1 MGVKWTTDQQHAIEC
16 CKGSVLVS
24 AAAGSGKTTV
34 LVERVIRRL
43 TDEDNPC
50 SAEDLLI
57 VTFTRAAT
65 AQMREKI
72 GAAIL
77 KRLSEDPTDRH
88 LRRQYMLLPFAKI
101 CTIDSFCN
109 DLVRENFHA
118 LGISPDYS
126 LLDNETA
133 VIMKND
139 VCEAM
144 LERAYEEDSD
154 GSFSELSDMMSSGSS
169 DEDFA
174 KLIIKMYDISTAYPF
189 PDLWLDSLIEEY
201 SQPDINKSCWGGIIK
216 KYVCDMLDY
225 CVSSSNDMMTAME
238 SDPIVADAYGA
249 AVQSDINMYAELR
262 EKVNRDW
269 DEALEAFN
277 TVKYMGLGRVPK
289 GYESETK
296 NAVMTAR
303 KKLKDLLKKVPNI
316 MCVSSGEHSEDVRL
330 MRGPVTKLIELVKQF
345 GREYSAEKDKMNSA
359 DFSDILHRA
368 LNLLAV
374 SDGSGGYIK
383 TDLARE
389 LSSHYVEILV
399 DEYQDINE
407 AQDMIFRAIS
417 ADENNLFTVGDVK
430 QSIYRFRQAM
440 PEIFLRRRSTTHS
453 FESGKYPL
461 GITLGSN
468 FRSRVGVTS
477 CVNYIFR
484 QLMST
489 EAGELEY
496 DDSEALNAAAKYPE
510 RDTPDCELHVVTD
523 KGNRADTL
531 EAQAR
536 YVARYIDRTV
546 REGKTLVTKGG
557 ALRPAS
563 YGDFCILL
571 RTAKNVSSVYANALS
586 ERGIPVF
593 SPETGGFFEAAEIS
607 FILSLLRVLDNPV
620 QDIPLAAVMLSPLFG
635 FSAGELADIR
645 ASAKERL
652 EAGETEPLYRSVAAS
667 ADEGDEKAAAFLKKI
682 ESLRRLSLTLS
693 AGELVR
699 RVCEE
704 TGFDAI
710 AGAMPDGERRRL
722 NIGLLCDYAE
732 KYEAAGN
739 LGLSGFIR
747 FIDKVAR
754 TSGDLATAARPS
766 ENADIVR
773 IMTVHQSKGLE
784 FPICIFADMQ
794 HAFNERDNTESVL
807 ISSSAGLGMK
817 RRTEDGISVYDTAS
831 RRAAVITS
839 ERMGR
844 SEEMRVL
851 YVALTRAKENLIMV
865 TSVPNPEKGLA
876 KVAVECGIGE
886 RANPFAV
893 LRMNNFSDL
902 VLMALMRH
910 PAADELRKLSGID
923 VPIFLPEKDRFK
935 LKVVV
940 SDSESFMTES
950 ANEQKIAAKPVFFD
964 EVQARLDYSDP
975 RSVLSSV
982 PAKRAAS
989 DGSERGINREYF
1001 ASSRPAFMSSGGLT
1015 PAQRGTATHKFMQFS
1030 DYASARADIE
1040 SELARLVDGGFLSED
1055 EGKAVNIGAA
1065 KRFFMSPLAER
1076 IFASD
1081 NVMREKK
1088 FAALFPAKFFY
1099 PELTGEA
1106 AEEKIVVQGIAD
1118 CVFVED
1124 GELVIVDY
1132 KTDTGVDAEA
1142 LLDRYSAQLEIY
1154 REALSQ
1160 ALGMPVK
1167 ETLLYSFFMNSTVK
1181 VGTA

>member
-72 GAAIL
+72 GTAIL

-154 GSFSELSDMMSSGSS
+154 GSFSGLSDMMSSGSS

-225 CVSSSNDMMTAME
+225 CVSSSNDMMAAME

-269 DEALEAFN
+269 DEALEAFK
-277 TVKYMGLGRVPK
+277 TVKYMSLGRVPK

-296 NAVMTAR
+296 NVVTTAR
-303 KKLKDLLKKVPNI
+303 KKLKDLLKKVPGI
-316 MCVSSGEHSEDVRL
+316 MCVSSEEHADDMRL
-330 MRGPVTKLIELVKQF
+330 LRDPVTKLIELVKQF

-407 AQDMIFRAIS
+407 AQDMIFKAIS

-557 ALRPAS
+557 ALHPAS

-766 ENADIVR
+766 GNADIVR

-784 FPICIFADMQ
+784 FPICILADMQ

-851 YVALTRAKENLIMV
+851 YVALTRAKENLVMV

-902 VLMALMRH
+902 VLTALMRH
-910 PAADELRKLSGID
+910 PAADELRKLSGVD

-964 EVQARLDYSDP
+964 EVCERLDYSDP

-1030 DYASARADIE
+1030 NYAAARADIE

-1055 EGKAVNIGAA
+1055 EGKAVNVSAA
-1065 KRFFMSPLAER
+1065 KRFFMSSLAER

-1124 GELVIVDY
+1124 GKLVIVDY

-1142 LLDRYSAQLEIY
+1142 LLDRYSAQLGIY

-1181 VGTA
+1181 VGTV

>member
-1 MGVKWTTDQQHAIEC
+1 MGVNWTTDQRHAIEC
-16 CKGSVLVS
+16 RKGSVLVS
-24 AAAGSGKTTV
+24 AAAGSGKTAV

-43 TDEDNPC
+43 TDKDNPC

-154 GSFSELSDMMSSGSS
+154 GRFSELSDMISSGSS

-189 PDLWLDSLIEEY
+189 PDLWLDSLIGEY
-201 SQPDINKSCWGGIIK
+201 SQPDINKSRWGGIIK

-225 CVSSSNDMMTAME
+225 CVSSSRDMMTAME

-249 AVQSDINMYAELR
+249 AVQNDINMYAELR
-262 EKVNRDW
+262 EKINSDW
-269 DEALEAFN
+269 DEALEAFK
-277 TVKYMGLGRVPK
+277 TVKYMSLGRVPK

-296 NAVMTAR
+296 NVVTTAR
-303 KKLKDLLKKVPNI
+303 KKLKDLLKKVPGI
-316 MCVSSGEHSEDVRL
+316 MCVSSEEHADDMRL
-330 MRGPVTKLIELVKQF
+330 LRDPVTKLIELVKQF

-484 QLMST
+484 QMMST

-536 YVARYIDRTV
+536 YVAKYIERTV
-546 REGKTLVTKGG
+546 REGKMLVTKGG
-557 ALRPAS
+557 ALHPAS

-652 EAGETEPLYRSVAAS
+652 EAGETEPLYRSVAVS
-667 ADEGDEKAAAFLKKI
+667 ADGGSKKAAAFLKKI

-710 AGAMPDGERRRL
+710 VGAMPDGGRRRL
-722 NIGLLCDYAE
+722 NVGLLCDYAE

-784 FPICIFADMQ
+784 FPICILADMQ

-851 YVALTRAKENLIMV
+851 YVALTRAKENLVMV

-902 VLMALMRH
+902 VLTALMRH
-910 PAADELRKLSGID
+910 PAADELRKLSGVD
-923 VPIFLPEKDRFK
+923 VPIFLFEKDRFK

-950 ANEQKIAAKPVFFD
+950 ANEQKITAKPVFFN

-1001 ASSRPAFMSSGGLT
+1001 ASSRPAFVSSGGLT

-1030 DYASARADIE
+1030 DYSAARAGIE

-1055 EGKAVNIGAA
+1055 EGKAFNIGAA

>member
-1 MGVKWTTDQQHAIEC
+1 MGVDWTTDQRHAIEC
-16 CKGSVLVS
+16 RKGSVLVS

-269 DEALEAFN
+269 DEALEAFK
-277 TVKYMGLGRVPK
+277 TVKYMSLGRVPK

-296 NAVMTAR
+296 NVVTTAR

-330 MRGPVTKLIELVKQF
+330 MRGPVAKLIELVKQF
-345 GREYSAEKDKMNSA
+345 AREYSAEKDKMNSA

-496 DDSEALNAAAKYPE
+496 DDSEALNAAAEYPE

-722 NIGLLCDYAE
+722 NVGLLCDYAE

-923 VPIFLPEKDRFK
+923 VPIFLPEKDRFR

-950 ANEQKIAAKPVFFD
+950 ANEQKTAAKPVFFD

-1030 DYASARADIE
+1030 DYAAARADIE

>member
-154 GSFSELSDMMSSGSS
+154 GSFSGLSDMMSSGSS

-238 SDPIVADAYGA
+238 SDSIVADAYGA

-269 DEALEAFN
+269 DEAFEAFN

-330 MRGPVTKLIELVKQF
+330 TRGPVTKLIELVKQF

-374 SDGSGGYIK
+374 SDGRGGYIK

-440 PEIFLRRRSTTHS
+440 PEIFLRRRGTTHS

-557 ALRPAS
+557 ALHPAS

-652 EAGETEPLYRSVAAS
+652 EAGETEPLYRSVTAS

-710 AGAMPDGERRRL
+710 VGAMPDGERRRL
-722 NIGLLCDYAE
+722 NVGLLCDYAE

-784 FPICIFADMQ
+784 FPICILADMQ

-851 YVALTRAKENLIMV
+851 YVALTRAKENLVMV

-902 VLMALMRH
+902 VLTALMRH
-910 PAADELRKLSGID
+910 PAADELRKLSGVD

-964 EVQARLDYSDP
+964 EVCERLDYSDP

-1030 DYASARADIE
+1030 NYAAARADIE

-1055 EGKAVNIGAA
+1055 EGKAVNVSAA
-1065 KRFFMSPLAER
+1065 KRFFMSSLAER

-1124 GELVIVDY
+1124 GKLVIVDY

-1142 LLDRYSAQLEIY
+1142 LLDRYSVQLGIY

-1181 VGTA
+1181 VGTV

>member
-118 LGISPDYS
+118 LGISLDYS

-154 GSFSELSDMMSSGSS
+154 GSFSGLSDMMSSGSS

-201 SQPDINKSCWGGIIK
+201 SQPDINKSCWGVIIK

-225 CVSSSNDMMTAME
+225 CVSSSNDMMAAME
-238 SDPIVADAYGA
+238 SDSIVADAYGA

-296 NAVMTAR
+296 NTVMTAR

-374 SDGSGGYIK
+374 SDGRGGYIK

-407 AQDMIFRAIS
+407 AQDMIFKAIS

-557 ALRPAS
+557 ALHPAS

-652 EAGETEPLYRSVAAS
+652 EAGETEPLYRSVTAS

-784 FPICIFADMQ
+784 FPICILADMQ

-851 YVALTRAKENLIMV
+851 YVALTRAKENLVMV

-902 VLMALMRH
+902 VLTALMRH
-910 PAADELRKLSGID
+910 PAADELRKLSGVD

-940 SDSESFMTES
+940 SDSESFMAES

-964 EVQARLDYSDP
+964 EVCERLDYSDP

-1030 DYASARADIE
+1030 NYAAARADIE
-1040 SELARLVDGGFLSED
+1040 SELARLVDGGFLSEE
-1055 EGKAVNIGAA
+1055 EGKAVNVSAA
-1065 KRFFMSPLAER
+1065 KRFFMSSLAER

-1124 GELVIVDY
+1124 GKLVIVDY

-1142 LLDRYSAQLEIY
+1142 LLDRYSAQLGIY

-1160 ALGMPVK
+1160 ALGTPVK

-1181 VGTA
+1181 VGTV

>member
-16 CKGSVLVS
+16 RKGSVLVS

-154 GSFSELSDMMSSGSS
+154 GSFSGLSDMMSSGSS

-238 SDPIVADAYGA
+238 SDSIVADAYGA

-374 SDGSGGYIK
+374 SDGRGGYIK

-496 DDSEALNAAAKYPE
+496 DDSEALNAAAEYPE

-667 ADEGDEKAAAFLKKI
+667 ADEGDEKAAAFLKKV

-710 AGAMPDGERRRL
+710 VGAMPDGERRRL
-722 NIGLLCDYAE
+722 NVGLLCDYAE

-784 FPICIFADMQ
+784 FPICILADMQ
-794 HAFNERDNTESVL
+794 HTFNERDNTESVL

-910 PAADELRKLSGID
+910 PAADELRKLSGVD
-923 VPIFLPEKDRFK
+923 VPIFLPEKDRFR

-975 RSVLSSV
+975 RSALSSV

-1030 DYASARADIE
+1030 DYAAARADIE

>member
-1 MGVKWTTDQQHAIEC
+1 MGVDWTTDQRHAIEC
-16 CKGSVLVS
+16 RKGSVLVS
-24 AAAGSGKTTV
+24 AAAGSGKTAV

-43 TDEDNPC
+43 TDKDNPC

-139 VCEAM
+139 VCKAM

-154 GSFSELSDMMSSGSS
+154 GRFSELSDMMSSGSS

-189 PDLWLDSLIEEY
+189 PDLWLDSLIGEY
-201 SQPDINKSCWGGIIK
+201 SQPDINKSRWGGIIK

-225 CVSSSNDMMTAME
+225 CVSSSRDMMTAME

-262 EKVNRDW
+262 EKINSDW
-269 DEALEAFN
+269 DEALEAFK
-277 TVKYMGLGRVPK
+277 TVKYMSLGRVPK

-296 NAVMTAR
+296 NVVTTAR
-303 KKLKDLLKKVPNI
+303 KKLKDLLKKVPGI
-316 MCVSSGEHSEDVRL
+316 MCVSSEEHADDMRL
-330 MRGPVTKLIELVKQF
+330 LRDPVTKLIELVKQF

-536 YVARYIDRTV
+536 YVAKYIERTV
-546 REGKTLVTKGG
+546 REGKMLVTKGG
-557 ALRPAS
+557 ALHPAS

-652 EAGETEPLYRSVAAS
+652 EAGETEPLYRSVTAS
-667 ADEGDEKAAAFLKKI
+667 ADEGNKKAAAFLIKI

-693 AGELVR
+693 AGELVH

-710 AGAMPDGERRRL
+710 VGAMPDGERRRL

-784 FPICIFADMQ
+784 FPICILADMQ

-851 YVALTRAKENLIMV
+851 YVALTRAKENLVMV

-902 VLMALMRH
+902 VLAALMRH
-910 PAADELRKLSGID
+910 PAADELRKLSGVD
-923 VPIFLPEKDRFK
+923 VPIFLSEKDRFK

-950 ANEQKIAAKPVFFD
+950 ANEQKIAAKPVFFN
-964 EVQARLDYSDP
+964 EVQARLDYSDL

-1001 ASSRPAFMSSGGLT
+1001 ASSRPALMSSGGLT

-1030 DYASARADIE
+1030 DYSAARANIE

>member
-1 MGVKWTTDQQHAIEC
+1 MGVDWTTDQRHAIEC
-16 CKGSVLVS
+16 RKGSVLVS
-24 AAAGSGKTTV
+24 AAAGSGKTAV

-43 TDEDNPC
+43 TDKDNPC

-154 GSFSELSDMMSSGSS
+154 GRFSELSDMMSSGSS

-189 PDLWLDSLIEEY
+189 PDLWLDSLIGEY
-201 SQPDINKSCWGGIIK
+201 SQPDINKSRWGGIIK
-216 KYVCDMLDY
+216 KYVCDILDY
-225 CVSSSNDMMTAME
+225 CVSSSRDVMTAME

-262 EKVNRDW
+262 EKINSDW
-269 DEALEAFN
+269 DEAFEAFK
-277 TVKYMGLGRVPK
+277 TVKYMSLGRVPK

-296 NAVMTAR
+296 NVVTTAR
-303 KKLKDLLKKVPNI
+303 KKLKDLLKKVPGI
-316 MCVSSGEHSEDVRL
+316 MCVSSEEHADDMRL
-330 MRGPVTKLIELVKQF
+330 LRDPVTKLIELVKQF

-536 YVARYIDRTV
+536 YVAKYIERTV
-546 REGKTLVTKGG
+546 REGKMLVTKGG
-557 ALRPAS
+557 ALHPAS

-652 EAGETEPLYRSVAAS
+652 EAGETEPLYRSVAVS
-667 ADEGDEKAAAFLKKI
+667 ADEGNEKAAAFLKKI

-710 AGAMPDGERRRL
+710 VGAMPDGERRRL
-722 NIGLLCDYAE
+722 NVGLLCDYAE

-747 FIDKVAR
+747 FIDRVAR

-784 FPICIFADMQ
+784 FPICILADMQ

-851 YVALTRAKENLIMV
+851 YVALTRAKENLVMV

-902 VLMALMRH
+902 VLTALMRH
-910 PAADELRKLSGID
+910 PAADELRKLSGVD
-923 VPIFLPEKDRFK
+923 VPIFLSEKDRFK

-950 ANEQKIAAKPVFFD
+950 ANEQKIAAKPVFFN

-1030 DYASARADIE
+1030 DYSAARAGIE

-1088 FAALFPAKFFY
+1088 FASLFPAKFFY

-1124 GELVIVDY
+1124 GKLVIVDY

>member
-24 AAAGSGKTTV
+24 AAAGSGKTAV

-154 GSFSELSDMMSSGSS
+154 GSFSVLSDMMSSGSS

-225 CVSSSNDMMTAME
+225 CVSSSNDMMAAME
-238 SDPIVADAYGA
+238 SDSIVADAYGA

-374 SDGSGGYIK
+374 SDGRGGYIK

-407 AQDMIFRAIS
+407 AQDMIFKAIS

-557 ALRPAS
+557 ALHPAS

-710 AGAMPDGERRRL
+710 VGAMPDGERRRL

-784 FPICIFADMQ
+784 FPICILADMQ

-851 YVALTRAKENLIMV
+851 YVALTRAKENLVMV

-876 KVAVECGIGE
+876 KGAVECGIGE

-902 VLMALMRH
+902 VLTALMRH
-910 PAADELRKLSGID
+910 PAADELRKLSGVD

-964 EVQARLDYSDP
+964 EVCERLDYSDP

-1030 DYASARADIE
+1030 DYAAARADIE

-1055 EGKAVNIGAA
+1055 EGKAVNVSAA
-1065 KRFFMSPLAER
+1065 KRFFMSSLAER

-1124 GELVIVDY
+1124 GKLVIVDY

-1142 LLDRYSAQLEIY
+1142 LLDRYSAQLGIY

-1181 VGTA
+1181 VGTV

>member
-1 MGVKWTTDQQHAIEC
+1 MGVDWTTDQRHAIEC
-16 CKGSVLVS
+16 RKGSVLVS
-24 AAAGSGKTTV
+24 AAAGSGKTAV

-43 TDEDNPC
+43 TDKDNSC

-144 LERAYEEDSD
+144 LERAYEEDLD
-154 GSFSELSDMMSSGSS
+154 GRFSELSDMMSSGSS

-189 PDLWLDSLIEEY
+189 PDLWLDSLIGEY
-201 SQPDINKSCWGGIIK
+201 LQPDINKSRWGGIIK

-225 CVSSSNDMMTAME
+225 CVSSSRDMMTAME

-262 EKVNRDW
+262 EKINSDW
-269 DEALEAFN
+269 DEALEAFK
-277 TVKYMGLGRVPK
+277 TVKYMSLGRVPK

-296 NAVMTAR
+296 NVVTTAR
-303 KKLKDLLKKVPNI
+303 KKLKDLLKKVPGI
-316 MCVSSGEHSEDVRL
+316 MCVSSEEHADDMRL
-330 MRGPVTKLIELVKQF
+330 LRDPVTKLIELVKQF

-536 YVARYIDRTV
+536 YVAKYIERTV
-546 REGKTLVTKGG
+546 REEKMLVTKGG
-557 ALRPAS
+557 ALHPAS

-652 EAGETEPLYRSVAAS
+652 EAGETEPLYRSVAVS

-710 AGAMPDGERRRL
+710 VGAMPDGERRRL

-851 YVALTRAKENLIMV
+851 YVALTRAKENLVMV

-902 VLMALMRH
+902 VLTALMRH
-910 PAADELRKLSGID
+910 PAADELRKLSGVD
-923 VPIFLPEKDRFK
+923 VPIFLPEKDRFR

-950 ANEQKIAAKPVFFD
+950 ANEQKIAAKPVFFN

-1030 DYASARADIE
+1030 NYAAARADIE
-1040 SELARLVDGGFLSED
+1040 SELARLVDVGFLLED

>member
-1 MGVKWTTDQQHAIEC
+1 MGVNWTTDQRHAIEC
-16 CKGSVLVS
+16 RKGSVLVS
-24 AAAGSGKTTV
+24 AAAGSGKTAV

-43 TDEDNPC
+43 TDKDNPC

-154 GSFSELSDMMSSGSS
+154 GRFSELSDMMSSGSS

-189 PDLWLDSLIEEY
+189 PDLWLDSLIGEY
-201 SQPDINKSCWGGIIK
+201 SQPDINKSRWGGIIK

-225 CVSSSNDMMTAME
+225 CVSSSRDMMTAME
-238 SDPIVADAYGA
+238 SDPIVADAYDA

-262 EKVNRDW
+262 EKINSDW
-269 DEALEAFN
+269 DEALEAFK
-277 TVKYMGLGRVPK
+277 TVKYMSLGRVPK

-296 NAVMTAR
+296 NVVTTAR
-303 KKLKDLLKKVPNI
+303 KKLKDLLKKVPGI
-316 MCVSSGEHSEDVRL
+316 MCVSSEEHADDMRL
-330 MRGPVTKLIELVKQF
+330 LRDPVTKLIELVKQF

-557 ALRPAS
+557 ALHPAS

-652 EAGETEPLYRSVAAS
+652 EAGETEPLYRSVAVS

-710 AGAMPDGERRRL
+710 VGAMPDGERRRL
-722 NIGLLCDYAE
+722 NVGLLCDYAE

-784 FPICIFADMQ
+784 FPICILADMQ

-851 YVALTRAKENLIMV
+851 YVALTRAKENLVMV

-902 VLMALMRH
+902 VLTALMRH
-910 PAADELRKLSGID
+910 PAADELRKLSSVD
-923 VPIFLPEKDRFK
+923 VPIFLSEKDRFK

-950 ANEQKIAAKPVFFD
+950 ANEQKIAAKPVFFN
-964 EVQARLDYSDP
+964 EVQARLDYSDL

-1030 DYASARADIE
+1030 DYSAARANIE

-1088 FAALFPAKFFY
+1088 FASLFPAKFFY

>member
-16 CKGSVLVS
+16 RKGSVLVS

-154 GSFSELSDMMSSGSS
+154 GSFSGLSDMMSSDSS

-225 CVSSSNDMMTAME
+225 CVSSSNDMMAAME
-238 SDPIVADAYGA
+238 SDSIVADAYGA

-374 SDGSGGYIK
+374 SDGRGGYIK

-389 LSSHYVEILV
+389 LSSHYIEILV

-407 AQDMIFRAIS
+407 AQDMIFKAIS

-440 PEIFLRRRSTTHS
+440 PEIFLRRRGTTHS
-453 FESGKYPL
+453 FESGEYPL

-536 YVARYIDRTV
+536 YVAKYIERTV
-546 REGKTLVTKGG
+546 REGKMLVTKGG
-557 ALRPAS
+557 ALHPAS

-710 AGAMPDGERRRL
+710 VGAMPDGERRRL

-784 FPICIFADMQ
+784 FPICILADMQ

-851 YVALTRAKENLIMV
+851 YVALTRAKENLVMV

-902 VLMALMRH
+902 VLTALMRH
-910 PAADELRKLSGID
+910 PAADELRKLSGVD

-964 EVQARLDYSDP
+964 EVCERLDYSDP

-1030 DYASARADIE
+1030 DYAAARADIE
-1040 SELARLVDGGFLSED
+1040 SELARLVDVGFLSEE
-1055 EGKAVNIGAA
+1055 EGKAVNVSAA
-1065 KRFFMSPLAER
+1065 KRFFMSSLAER

-1099 PELTGEA
+1099 FELTGEA

-1124 GELVIVDY
+1124 GKLVIVDY

-1142 LLDRYSAQLEIY
+1142 LLDRYSAQLGIY

-1181 VGTA
+1181 VGTV

>member
-154 GSFSELSDMMSSGSS
+154 GSFSGLSDMMSSGSS

-238 SDPIVADAYGA
+238 SDSIVADAYGA

-330 MRGPVTKLIELVKQF
+330 MRGPVEKLIELVKQF

-374 SDGSGGYIK
+374 SDGRGGYIK

-440 PEIFLRRRSTTHS
+440 PEIFLRRRGTTHS

-496 DDSEALNAAAKYPE
+496 DDSEALNAAAEYPE

-546 REGKTLVTKGG
+546 REGKTLVTKSG

-710 AGAMPDGERRRL
+710 VGAMPDGERRRL
-722 NIGLLCDYAE
+722 NVGLLCDYAE

-950 ANEQKIAAKPVFFD
+950 ANEQKIAAKPVFFN

-1030 DYASARADIE
+1030 DYAAARADIE

-1088 FAALFPAKFFY
+1088 FASLFPAKFFY

>member
-1 MGVKWTTDQQHAIEC
+1 MGVNWTTDQRHAIEC
-16 CKGSVLVS
+16 RKGSVLVS
-24 AAAGSGKTTV
+24 AAAGSGKTAV

-43 TDEDNPC
+43 TDKDNPC

-144 LERAYEEDSD
+144 LEREYEEDLD
-154 GSFSELSDMMSSGSS
+154 GRFSELSDMMSSGSS

-189 PDLWLDSLIEEY
+189 PDLWLDSLIGEY
-201 SQPDINKSCWGGIIK
+201 SQPDINKSRWGGIIK

-225 CVSSSNDMMTAME
+225 CVSSSRDMMTAME

-262 EKVNRDW
+262 EKINSDW
-269 DEALEAFN
+269 DEALEAFK
-277 TVKYMGLGRVPK
+277 TVKYMSLGRVPK

-296 NAVMTAR
+296 NVVTTAR
-303 KKLKDLLKKVPNI
+303 KKLKDLLKKVPGI
-316 MCVSSGEHSEDVRL
+316 MCVSSEEHADDMRL
-330 MRGPVTKLIELVKQF
+330 LRDPVTKLIELVKQF

-477 CVNYIFR
+477 CVNYIFH

-557 ALRPAS
+557 ALHPAS

-652 EAGETEPLYRSVAAS
+652 EAGETEPLYRSVAVS

-710 AGAMPDGERRRL
+710 VGAMPDGERRRL
-722 NIGLLCDYAE
+722 NVGLLCDYAE

-784 FPICIFADMQ
+784 FPICILADMQ

-851 YVALTRAKENLIMV
+851 YVALTRAKENLVMV

-902 VLMALMRH
+902 VLTALMRH
-910 PAADELRKLSGID
+910 PAADELRKLSGVD
-923 VPIFLPEKDRFK
+923 VSIFLSEKDRFK

-950 ANEQKIAAKPVFFD
+950 ANEQKIAAKPVFFN

-1030 DYASARADIE
+1030 NYAAARADIE

-1124 GELVIVDY
+1124 GKLVIVDY

-1181 VGTA
+1181 VGTV

>member
-16 CKGSVLVS
+16 RKGSVLVS

-154 GSFSELSDMMSSGSS
+154 GSFSGLSDMMSSGSS

-225 CVSSSNDMMTAME
+225 CVSSSNDMMAAME
-238 SDPIVADAYGA
+238 SDSIVADAYGA

-330 MRGPVTKLIELVKQF
+330 MRGPVTKLIKLVKQF

-374 SDGSGGYIK
+374 SDGRGGYIK

-407 AQDMIFRAIS
+407 AQDMIFKAIS

-557 ALRPAS
+557 ALHPAS

-667 ADEGDEKAAAFLKKI
+667 ADEGDEKTAAFLKKI

-693 AGELVR
+693 AGELVH

-784 FPICIFADMQ
+784 FPICILADMQ

-851 YVALTRAKENLIMV
+851 YVALTRAKENLVMV

-902 VLMALMRH
+902 VLTALMRH
-910 PAADELRKLSGID
+910 PAADELRKLSGVD
-923 VPIFLPEKDRFK
+923 VQIFLPEKDRFK

-940 SDSESFMTES
+940 SDSESFMAES

-964 EVQARLDYSDP
+964 EVCERLDYSDP

-1030 DYASARADIE
+1030 NYAAARADIE
-1040 SELARLVDGGFLSED
+1040 SELARLVDGGFLSEE
-1055 EGKAVNIGAA
+1055 EGKAVNVSAA
-1065 KRFFMSPLAER
+1065 KRFFMSSLAER

-1124 GELVIVDY
+1124 GKLVIVDY

-1142 LLDRYSAQLEIY
+1142 LLDRYSAQLGIY

-1181 VGTA
+1181 VGTV

>member
-1 MGVKWTTDQQHAIEC
+1 MGVDWTTDQRHAIEC
-16 CKGSVLVS
+16 RKGSVLVS
-24 AAAGSGKTTV
+24 AAAGSGKTAV

-43 TDEDNPC
+43 TDKDNPC

-154 GSFSELSDMMSSGSS
+154 GRFSELSDMMSSGSS

-189 PDLWLDSLIEEY
+189 PDLWLDSLIGEY
-201 SQPDINKSCWGGIIK
+201 SQPDINKSRWGGIIK

-225 CVSSSNDMMTAME
+225 CVSSSRDMMTAME

-249 AVQSDINMYAELR
+249 AVQNDINMYAELR
-262 EKVNRDW
+262 EKINSDW
-269 DEALEAFN
+269 DEALEAFK
-277 TVKYMGLGRVPK
+277 TVKYMSLGRVPK

-296 NAVMTAR
+296 NVVTTAR
-303 KKLKDLLKKVPNI
+303 KKLKDLLKKVPGI
-316 MCVSSGEHSEDVRL
+316 MCVSSEEHADDMRL
-330 MRGPVTKLIELVKQF
+330 LRDPVTKLIELVKQF

-536 YVARYIDRTV
+536 YVAKYIERTM
-546 REGKTLVTKGG
+546 REGKMLVTKGG
-557 ALRPAS
+557 ALHPAS

-652 EAGETEPLYRSVAAS
+652 ETGETEPLYRSVAAS

-710 AGAMPDGERRRL
+710 VGAMPDGERRRL

-784 FPICIFADMQ
+784 FPICILADMQ

-851 YVALTRAKENLIMV
+851 YVALTRAKENLVMV

-902 VLMALMRH
+902 VLTALMRH
-910 PAADELRKLSGID
+910 PAADELRKLSGVD
-923 VPIFLPEKDRFK
+923 VPIFLSEKDRFK

-950 ANEQKIAAKPVFFD
+950 ANEQKIAAKPVFFN

-1030 DYASARADIE
+1030 NYAAARAGIE

>member
-43 TDEDNPC
+43 TDKDNPC

-154 GSFSELSDMMSSGSS
+154 GSFSGLSDMMSSGSS

-238 SDPIVADAYGA
+238 SDSIVADAYGA

-296 NAVMTAR
+296 NAVITAR

-374 SDGSGGYIK
+374 SDGRGGYIK

-440 PEIFLRRRSTTHS
+440 PEIFLRRRGTTHS

-557 ALRPAS
+557 ALHPAS

-652 EAGETEPLYRSVAAS
+652 EAGETEPLYRSVAVS
-667 ADEGDEKAAAFLKKI
+667 ADEGSKKAAAFLKKI

-710 AGAMPDGERRRL
+710 VGAMPDGERRRL
-722 NIGLLCDYAE
+722 NVGLLCDYAE

-739 LGLSGFIR
+739 IGLSGFIR

-784 FPICIFADMQ
+784 FPICILADMQ

-851 YVALTRAKENLIMV
+851 YVALTRAKENLVMV

-876 KVAVECGIGE
+876 KVAVECGIGA

-902 VLMALMRH
+902 VLTALMRH
-910 PAADELRKLSGID
+910 PAADELRKLSGVD

-964 EVQARLDYSDP
+964 EVCERLDYSDP

-1030 DYASARADIE
+1030 DYAAARADIE

-1055 EGKAVNIGAA
+1055 EGKAVNVSAA
-1065 KRFFMSPLAER
+1065 KRFFMSSLAER

-1124 GELVIVDY
+1124 GKLVIVDY

-1142 LLDRYSAQLEIY
+1142 LLDRYSAQLGIY

-1181 VGTA
+1181 VGTV

>member
-16 CKGSVLVS
+16 RKGSVLVS

-154 GSFSELSDMMSSGSS
+154 GSFSGLSDMMSSGSS

-238 SDPIVADAYGA
+238 SDSIVADAYGA

-374 SDGSGGYIK
+374 SDGRGGYIK

-407 AQDMIFRAIS
+407 AQDMIFKAIS

-496 DDSEALNAAAKYPE
+496 DDSEALNAAAKYSE

-557 ALRPAS
+557 ALHPAS

-652 EAGETEPLYRSVAAS
+652 EAGETEPLYRSVAVS
-667 ADEGDEKAAAFLKKI
+667 ADEGSKKAAAFLKKI

-710 AGAMPDGERRRL
+710 VGAMPDGERRRL
-722 NIGLLCDYAE
+722 NVGLLCDYAE

-784 FPICIFADMQ
+784 FPICILADMQ

-851 YVALTRAKENLIMV
+851 YVALTRAKENLVMV

-876 KVAVECGIGE
+876 KVAVECGIGA

-902 VLMALMRH
+902 VLTALMRH
-910 PAADELRKLSGID
+910 PAADELRKLSGVD

-964 EVQARLDYSDP
+964 EVCERLDYSDP

-989 DGSERGINREYF
+989 DGSERGIDREYF

-1030 DYASARADIE
+1030 DYAAARADIE

-1055 EGKAVNIGAA
+1055 EGKAVNVSAA
-1065 KRFFMSPLAER
+1065 KRFFMSSLAER

-1124 GELVIVDY
+1124 GKLVIVDY

-1142 LLDRYSAQLEIY
+1142 LLDRYSAQLGIY

-1181 VGTA
+1181 VGTV

>member
-1 MGVKWTTDQQHAIEC
+1 MGVNWTTDQRHAIEC
-16 CKGSVLVS
+16 RKGSVLVS
-24 AAAGSGKTTV
+24 AAAGSGKTAV

-43 TDEDNPC
+43 TDKDNPC

-144 LERAYEEDSD
+144 LERAYEEDLD
-154 GSFSELSDMMSSGSS
+154 GRFSELSDMMSSGSS

-189 PDLWLDSLIEEY
+189 PDLWLDSLIGEY
-201 SQPDINKSCWGGIIK
+201 SQPDINKSRWGGIIK

-225 CVSSSNDMMTAME
+225 CVSSSRDMMTAME

-262 EKVNRDW
+262 EKINSDW
-269 DEALEAFN
+269 DEALEAFK
-277 TVKYMGLGRVPK
+277 TVKYMSLGRVSK

-296 NAVMTAR
+296 NVVTTAR
-303 KKLKDLLKKVPNI
+303 KKLKDLLKKVPGI
-316 MCVSSGEHSEDVRL
+316 MCVSSEEHADDMRL
-330 MRGPVTKLIELVKQF
+330 LRDPVTKLIELVKQF

-536 YVARYIDRTV
+536 YVAKYIERTV
-546 REGKTLVTKGG
+546 REGKMLVTKGG
-557 ALRPAS
+557 ALHPAS

-652 EAGETEPLYRSVAAS
+652 EAGETEPLYRSVAVS

-710 AGAMPDGERRRL
+710 VGAMPDGERRRL
-722 NIGLLCDYAE
+722 NVGLLCDYAE

-784 FPICIFADMQ
+784 FPICILADMQ

-851 YVALTRAKENLIMV
+851 YVALTRAKENLVMV

-902 VLMALMRH
+902 VLTALMRH
-910 PAADELRKLSGID
+910 PAADELRKLSGVD
-923 VPIFLPEKDRFK
+923 VPIFLSEKDRFK

-950 ANEQKIAAKPVFFD
+950 ANEQKIAAKPVFFN

-1030 DYASARADIE
+1030 NYAAARADIE
-1040 SELARLVDGGFLSED
+1040 SELARFVDGGFLSED

-1124 GELVIVDY
+1124 GKLVIVDY

-1181 VGTA
+1181 VGTV

>member
-1 MGVKWTTDQQHAIEC
+1 MGVNWTTDQRHAIEC
-16 CKGSVLVS
+16 RKGSVLVS
-24 AAAGSGKTTV
+24 AAAGSGKTAV
-34 LVERVIRRL
+34 LVERVIRRF
-43 TDEDNPC
+43 TDKDNPC

-154 GSFSELSDMMSSGSS
+154 GRFSELSDMMSSGSS

-189 PDLWLDSLIEEY
+189 PDLWLDSLIGEY
-201 SQPDINKSCWGGIIK
+201 SQPDINKSRWGSIIK

-225 CVSSSNDMMTAME
+225 CVSSSRDVMTAME

-249 AVQSDINMYAELR
+249 AVQSDINMYVELR
-262 EKVNRDW
+262 EKINSDW
-269 DEALEAFN
+269 DEALEAFK
-277 TVKYMGLGRVPK
+277 TVKYMSLGRVPK

-296 NAVMTAR
+296 NVVTTAR
-303 KKLKDLLKKVPNI
+303 KKLKDLLKKVPGI
-316 MCVSSGEHSEDVRL
+316 MCVSSEEHADDMRL
-330 MRGPVTKLIELVKQF
+330 LRDPVTKLIELVKQF

-536 YVARYIDRTV
+536 YVAKYIERTV
-546 REGKTLVTKGG
+546 REGKMLVTKDG
-557 ALRPAS
+557 ALHPAS

-652 EAGETEPLYRSVAAS
+652 EAGETEPLYRSVTAS
-667 ADEGDEKAAAFLKKI
+667 ADEGNKKAAAFLIKI

-710 AGAMPDGERRRL
+710 VGAMPDGERRRL
-722 NIGLLCDYAE
+722 NVGLLCDYAE

-784 FPICIFADMQ
+784 FPICILADMQ

-851 YVALTRAKENLIMV
+851 YVALTRAKENLVMV

-902 VLMALMRH
+902 VLAALMRH
-910 PAADELRKLSGID
+910 PAADELRKLSGVD
-923 VPIFLPEKDRFK
+923 VPIFLSEKDRFK

-950 ANEQKIAAKPVFFD
+950 ANEQKIAAKPVFFN
-964 EVQARLDYSDP
+964 EVQARLDYSDL

-1030 DYASARADIE
+1030 DYSAARANIE

-1088 FAALFPAKFFY
+1088 FASLFPAKFFY

-1132 KTDTGVDAEA
+1132 KTDTGVDAET

>member
-154 GSFSELSDMMSSGSS
+154 GSFSGLSDMMSSGSS

-225 CVSSSNDMMTAME
+225 CVSSSNDMMAAME
-238 SDPIVADAYGA
+238 SDSIVADAYGA

-374 SDGSGGYIK
+374 SDGRGGYIK

-407 AQDMIFRAIS
+407 AQDMIFKAIS

-523 KGNRADTL
+523 KGNRTDTL

-557 ALRPAS
+557 ALHPAS

-652 EAGETEPLYRSVAAS
+652 EAGETEPLYRSVTAS

-784 FPICIFADMQ
+784 FPICILADMQ
-794 HAFNERDNTESVL
+794 HVFNERDNTESVL

-851 YVALTRAKENLIMV
+851 YVALTRAKENLVMV

-902 VLMALMRH
+902 VLTALMRH
-910 PAADELRKLSGID
+910 PAADELRKLSGVD

-940 SDSESFMTES
+940 SDSESFMAES

-964 EVQARLDYSDP
+964 EVCERLDYSDP

-1030 DYASARADIE
+1030 DYAAARADIE

-1055 EGKAVNIGAA
+1055 EGKAANIGAA
-1065 KRFFMSPLAER
+1065 KRFFMSSLAER

-1142 LLDRYSAQLEIY
+1142 LLDRYSAQLGIY

-1181 VGTA
+1181 VGTV

>member
-1 MGVKWTTDQQHAIEC
+1 MGVDWTTDQRHAIEC
-16 CKGSVLVS
+16 RKGSVLVS
-24 AAAGSGKTTV
+24 AAAGSGKTAV

-43 TDEDNPC
+43 TDKDNPC

-144 LERAYEEDSD
+144 LERAYEENLD
-154 GSFSELSDMMSSGSS
+154 GRFSELSDMMSSGSS

-189 PDLWLDSLIEEY
+189 PDLWLDSLIGEY
-201 SQPDINKSCWGGIIK
+201 SQPDINKSRWGGIIK

-262 EKVNRDW
+262 EKINSDW
-269 DEALEAFN
+269 DEALEAFK
-277 TVKYMGLGRVPK
+277 TVKYMSLGRVPK

-296 NAVMTAR
+296 NVVTTAR
-303 KKLKDLLKKVPNI
+303 KKLKDLLKKVPGI
-316 MCVSSGEHSEDVRL
+316 MCVSSEEHADDMRL
-330 MRGPVTKLIELVKQF
+330 LRDPVTKLIELVKQF

-453 FESGKYPL
+453 FESGRYPL

-536 YVARYIDRTV
+536 YVAKYIERTV
-546 REGKTLVTKGG
+546 REGKMLVTKGG
-557 ALRPAS
+557 ALHPAS

-784 FPICIFADMQ
+784 FPICILADMQ

-851 YVALTRAKENLIMV
+851 YVALTRAKENLVMV

-902 VLMALMRH
+902 VLTALMRH
-910 PAADELRKLSGID
+910 PAADELRKLSGVD

-964 EVQARLDYSDP
+964 EVCERLDYSDP

-1030 DYASARADIE
+1030 NYAAARADIE

-1055 EGKAVNIGAA
+1055 EGKAVNVSAA
-1065 KRFFMSPLAER
+1065 KRFFMSSLAER

-1124 GELVIVDY
+1124 GKLVIVDY

-1142 LLDRYSAQLEIY
+1142 LLDRYSAQLGIY

-1181 VGTA
+1181 VGTV

>member
-154 GSFSELSDMMSSGSS
+154 GSFSGLSDMMSSGSS

-225 CVSSSNDMMTAME
+225 CVSSSNDMMAAME
-238 SDPIVADAYGA
+238 SDSIVADAYGA

-374 SDGSGGYIK
+374 SDGRGGYIK

-407 AQDMIFRAIS
+407 AQDMIFKAIS

-531 EAQAR
+531 ETQAR

-557 ALRPAS
+557 ALHPAS

-620 QDIPLAAVMLSPLFG
+620 QDMPLAAVMLSPLFG

-645 ASAKERL
+645 ASAEERL
-652 EAGETEPLYRSVAAS
+652 EAGETEPLYRSVTAS

-784 FPICIFADMQ
+784 FPICILADMQ

-851 YVALTRAKENLIMV
+851 YVALTRAKENLVMV

-902 VLMALMRH
+902 VLTALMRH
-910 PAADELRKLSGID
+910 PAADELRKLSGVD
-923 VPIFLPEKDRFK
+923 LPIFLPEKDRFK

-964 EVQARLDYSDP
+964 EVCERLDYSDP

-1030 DYASARADIE
+1030 NYAAARADIE

-1065 KRFFMSPLAER
+1065 KRFFMSSFAER

-1124 GELVIVDY
+1124 GKLVIVDY

-1142 LLDRYSAQLEIY
+1142 LLDRYSAQLGIY

-1181 VGTA
+1181 VGTV

>member
-1 MGVKWTTDQQHAIEC
+1 MGVNWTTDQRHAIEC
-16 CKGSVLVS
+16 RKGSVLVS
-24 AAAGSGKTTV
+24 AAAGSGKTAV

-43 TDEDNPC
+43 TDKDSPC

-144 LERAYEEDSD
+144 LEREYEEDLD
-154 GSFSELSDMMSSGSS
+154 GRFSELSDMMSSGSS

-189 PDLWLDSLIEEY
+189 PDLWLDSLIGEY
-201 SQPDINKSCWGGIIK
+201 SQPDINKSRWGGIIK

-225 CVSSSNDMMTAME
+225 CVSSSRDMMTAME

-262 EKVNRDW
+262 EKINSDW
-269 DEALEAFN
+269 DEALEAFK
-277 TVKYMGLGRVPK
+277 TVKYMSLGRVPK

-296 NAVMTAR
+296 NVVTTAR
-303 KKLKDLLKKVPNI
+303 KKLKDLLKKVPGI
-316 MCVSSGEHSEDVRL
+316 MCVSSEEHADDMRL
-330 MRGPVTKLIELVKQF
+330 LRDPVTKLIELVKQF

-368 LNLLAV
+368 LNLLAF

-477 CVNYIFR
+477 CVNYIFH

-557 ALRPAS
+557 ALHPAS

-652 EAGETEPLYRSVAAS
+652 EAGETEPLYRSVAVS

-710 AGAMPDGERRRL
+710 VGAMPDGERRRL
-722 NIGLLCDYAE
+722 NVGLLCDYAE

-784 FPICIFADMQ
+784 FPICILADMQ

-851 YVALTRAKENLIMV
+851 YVALTRAKENLVMV

-902 VLMALMRH
+902 VLTALMRH
-910 PAADELRKLSGID
+910 PAADELRKLSGVD
-923 VPIFLPEKDRFK
+923 VPIFLSEKDRFK

-950 ANEQKIAAKPVFFD
+950 ANEQKIAAKPVFFN

-1030 DYASARADIE
+1030 NYAAARADIE

-1124 GELVIVDY
+1124 GKLVIVDY

-1181 VGTA
+1181 VGTV

>member
-144 LERAYEEDSD
+144 LERAYEEDLD
-154 GSFSELSDMMSSGSS
+154 GSFSGLSDMMSSGSS

-189 PDLWLDSLIEEY
+189 PDLWLDSLIGEY
-201 SQPDINKSCWGGIIK
+201 SQPDINKSRWGGIIK

-330 MRGPVTKLIELVKQF
+330 MRGPVAKLIELVKQF

-496 DDSEALNAAAKYPE
+496 DDSEALNAAAEYPE

-557 ALRPAS
+557 ALHPAS

-667 ADEGDEKAAAFLKKI
+667 ADEGNEKAAAFLKKI

-710 AGAMPDGERRRL
+710 VGAMPDGERRRL
-722 NIGLLCDYAE
+722 NVGLLCDYAE

-851 YVALTRAKENLIMV
+851 YVALTRAKENLVMV

-923 VPIFLPEKDRFK
+923 VPIFLPEKDRFR

-950 ANEQKIAAKPVFFD
+950 ANEQKTAAKPVFFD

-1030 DYASARADIE
+1030 DYAAARADIE

-1132 KTDTGVDAEA
+1132 KTDTGVDTEA

>member
-24 AAAGSGKTTV
+24 AAAGSGKTAV

-43 TDEDNPC
+43 TDKDNPC

-154 GSFSELSDMMSSGSS
+154 GSFSGLSDMMSSGSS

-225 CVSSSNDMMTAME
+225 CVSSSNDMMAAME
-238 SDPIVADAYGA
+238 SDSIVADAYGA

-330 MRGPVTKLIELVKQF
+330 MRGPVTKLIELAKQF

-374 SDGSGGYIK
+374 SDGRGGYIK

-407 AQDMIFRAIS
+407 AQDMIFKAIS

-557 ALRPAS
+557 ALHPAS

-710 AGAMPDGERRRL
+710 VGAMPDGERRRL

-732 KYEAAGN
+732 KYEATGN

-784 FPICIFADMQ
+784 FPICILADMQ

-817 RRTEDGISVYDTAS
+817 RRTEDGIRVYDTAS

-851 YVALTRAKENLIMV
+851 YVALTRAKENLVMV

-902 VLMALMRH
+902 VLTALMRH
-910 PAADELRKLSGID
+910 PAADELRKLSGVD
-923 VPIFLPEKDRFK
+923 VPIFLSEKDRFK

-950 ANEQKIAAKPVFFD
+950 ANEQKIAAKPVFFN

-1030 DYASARADIE
+1030 NYAAARAGIE

-1142 LLDRYSAQLEIY
+1142 LLDRYSAQLGIY

-1181 VGTA
+1181 VGTV

>member
-43 TDEDNPC
+43 TDKDNPC

-154 GSFSELSDMMSSGSS
+154 GSFSGLSDMMSSGSS

-201 SQPDINKSCWGGIIK
+201 SQPDINKSCWGVIIK

-225 CVSSSNDMMTAME
+225 CVSSSNDMMAAME
-238 SDPIVADAYGA
+238 SDSIVADAYSA

-296 NAVMTAR
+296 NTVMTAR
-303 KKLKDLLKKVPNI
+303 KKLKELLKKVPNI

-374 SDGSGGYIK
+374 SDGRGGYIK

-407 AQDMIFRAIS
+407 AQDMIFKAIS

-453 FESGKYPL
+453 FESGEYPL

-710 AGAMPDGERRRL
+710 VGAMPDGERRRL

-851 YVALTRAKENLIMV
+851 YVALTRAKENLVMV

-902 VLMALMRH
+902 VLTALMRH
-910 PAADELRKLSGID
+910 PAADELRKLSGVD

-964 EVQARLDYSDP
+964 EVCERLDYSDP

-1030 DYASARADIE
+1030 DYAAARADIE
-1040 SELARLVDGGFLSED
+1040 SELARLVDVGFLSEE
-1055 EGKAVNIGAA
+1055 EGKAVNVSAA
-1065 KRFFMSPLAER
+1065 KRFFMSSLAER

-1099 PELTGEA
+1099 FELTGEA

-1124 GELVIVDY
+1124 GKLVIVDY

-1142 LLDRYSAQLEIY
+1142 LLDRYSAQLGIY

-1181 VGTA
+1181 VGTV

>member
-65 AQMREKI
+65 AQ
-72 GAAIL
+72 IL

-154 GSFSELSDMMSSGSS
+154 GSFSGLSDMMSSGSS

-201 SQPDINKSCWGGIIK
+201 SQPDINKSCWGVIIK

-225 CVSSSNDMMTAME
+225 CVSSSNDMMAAME
-238 SDPIVADAYGA
+238 SDSIVADAYGA

-374 SDGSGGYIK
+374 SDGRGGYIK

-407 AQDMIFRAIS
+407 AQDMIFKAIS

-557 ALRPAS
+557 ALHPAS

-652 EAGETEPLYRSVAAS
+652 EAGETEPLYRSVAVS
-667 ADEGDEKAAAFLKKI
+667 ADGGSKKAAAFLKKI

-710 AGAMPDGERRRL
+710 VGAMPDGERRRL

-784 FPICIFADMQ
+784 FPICILADMQ

-851 YVALTRAKENLIMV
+851 YVALTRAKENLVMV

-910 PAADELRKLSGID
+910 PAADELRKLSGVD

-964 EVQARLDYSDP
+964 EVCERLDYSDP

-982 PAKRAAS
+982 SAKRAAS

-1030 DYASARADIE
+1030 DYAAARADIE

-1065 KRFFMSPLAER
+1065 KRFFMSSLAER

-1124 GELVIVDY
+1124 GKLVIVDY

-1142 LLDRYSAQLEIY
+1142 LLDRYSAQLGIY

-1181 VGTA
+1181 VGTV

>member
-154 GSFSELSDMMSSGSS
+154 GSFSGLSDMMSSGSS

-225 CVSSSNDMMTAME
+225 CVSSSNDMMAAME

-330 MRGPVTKLIELVKQF
+330 MRGPVAKLIELVKQF

-383 TDLARE
+383 TNLARE

-496 DDSEALNAAAKYPE
+496 DDSEALNAAAEYPE

-557 ALRPAS
+557 ALHPAS

-923 VPIFLPEKDRFK
+923 VPIFLPEKDRFR

-950 ANEQKIAAKPVFFD
+950 ANEQKTAAKPVFFD

-982 PAKRAAS
+982 PAKRTAS

-1030 DYASARADIE
+1030 DYAAARADIE

-1132 KTDTGVDAEA
+1132 KTDTGVDTEA

>member
-154 GSFSELSDMMSSGSS
+154 GSFSGLSDMMSSGSS

-201 SQPDINKSCWGGIIK
+201 SQPDINKSRWGGIIK

-262 EKVNRDW
+262 EKVNSDW
-269 DEALEAFN
+269 DEALEAFK
-277 TVKYMGLGRVPK
+277 TVKYMSLGRVPK

-296 NAVMTAR
+296 NVVTTAR
-303 KKLKDLLKKVPNI
+303 KKLKDLLKKVPGI
-316 MCVSSGEHSEDVRL
+316 MCVSSEEHADDMRL
-330 MRGPVTKLIELVKQF
+330 LRDPVTKLIELVKQF

-417 ADENNLFTVGDVK
+417 VDENNLFTVGDVK

-496 DDSEALNAAAKYPE
+496 DDSEALNAAAEYPE

-557 ALRPAS
+557 ALHPAS

-620 QDIPLAAVMLSPLFG
+620 QDIPLAAVMLSPLLG

-667 ADEGDEKAAAFLKKI
+667 ADEGNEKAAAFLKKI

-710 AGAMPDGERRRL
+710 VGAMPDGERRRL
-722 NIGLLCDYAE
+722 NVGLLCDYAE

-851 YVALTRAKENLIMV
+851 YVALTRAKENLVMV

-902 VLMALMRH
+902 VLTALMRH
-910 PAADELRKLSGID
+910 PAADELRKLSGVD

-950 ANEQKIAAKPVFFD
+950 ANEQKTAAKPVFFD

-975 RSVLSSV
+975 RSALSSV

-1030 DYASARADIE
+1030 DYAAARADIE

-1055 EGKAVNIGAA
+1055 EGKAVNIGSA
-1065 KRFFMSPLAER
+1065 KRFFMSSLAER

-1099 PELTGEA
+1099 PELTGDR
-1106 AEEKIVVQGIAD
+1106 KSVV
-1118 CVFVED
+1118 
-1124 GELVIVDY
+1124 
-1132 KTDTGVDAEA
+1132 
-1142 LLDRYSAQLEIY
+1142 
-1154 REALSQ
+1154 
-1160 ALGMPVK
+1160 
-1167 ETLLYSFFMNSTVK
+1167 
-1181 VGTA
+1181 

>member
-1 MGVKWTTDQQHAIEC
+1 MGVDWTTDQRHAIEC
-16 CKGSVLVS
+16 RKGSVLVS

-269 DEALEAFN
+269 DEALEAFK
-277 TVKYMGLGRVPK
+277 TVKYMSLGRVPK

-296 NAVMTAR
+296 NVVTTAR

-345 GREYSAEKDKMNSA
+345 AREYSAEKDKMNSA

-496 DDSEALNAAAKYPE
+496 DDSEALNAAAEYPE

-722 NIGLLCDYAE
+722 NVGLLCDYAE

-923 VPIFLPEKDRFK
+923 VPIFLPEKDRFR

-950 ANEQKIAAKPVFFD
+950 ANEQKTAAKPVFFD

-1030 DYASARADIE
+1030 DYAAARADIE

-1065 KRFFMSPLAER
+1065 KRFCMSPLAER

>member
-16 CKGSVLVS
+16 RKGSVLVS

-154 GSFSELSDMMSSGSS
+154 GSFSGLSDMMSSGSS

-225 CVSSSNDMMTAME
+225 CVSSSNDMMAAME
-238 SDPIVADAYGA
+238 SDSIVADAYGA

-330 MRGPVTKLIELVKQF
+330 TRGPVTKLIELVKQF

-374 SDGSGGYIK
+374 SDGRGGYIK
-383 TDLARE
+383 TDLACE

-407 AQDMIFRAIS
+407 AQDMIFKAIS

-557 ALRPAS
+557 ALHPAS

-652 EAGETEPLYRSVAAS
+652 EAGETEPLYRSVAVS
-667 ADEGDEKAAAFLKKI
+667 ADEGSKKAAAFLKKI

-710 AGAMPDGERRRL
+710 VGAMPDGERRRL

-784 FPICIFADMQ
+784 FPICILADMQ

-851 YVALTRAKENLIMV
+851 YVALTRAKENLVMV

-902 VLMALMRH
+902 VLTALMRH
-910 PAADELRKLSGID
+910 PAADELRKLSGVD

-964 EVQARLDYSDP
+964 EVCERLDYSDP

-1030 DYASARADIE
+1030 DYAAARADIE
-1040 SELARLVDGGFLSED
+1040 SELARLVDVGFLSEE
-1055 EGKAVNIGAA
+1055 EGKAVNVSAA
-1065 KRFFMSPLAER
+1065 KRFFMSSLAER

-1099 PELTGEA
+1099 FELTGEA

-1124 GELVIVDY
+1124 GKLVIVDY

-1142 LLDRYSAQLEIY
+1142 LLDRYSAQLGIY

-1181 VGTA
+1181 VGTV

>member
-1 MGVKWTTDQQHAIEC
+1 MGVNWTTDQRHAIEC
-16 CKGSVLVS
+16 RKGSVLVS
-24 AAAGSGKTTV
+24 AAAGSGKTAV

-43 TDEDNPC
+43 TDKDNPC

-144 LERAYEEDSD
+144 LERAYEEDLD
-154 GSFSELSDMMSSGSS
+154 GRFSELSDMMSSGSS

-189 PDLWLDSLIEEY
+189 PDLWLDSLIGEY
-201 SQPDINKSCWGGIIK
+201 SQPDINKSRWGGIIK

-225 CVSSSNDMMTAME
+225 CVSSSRDMMTAME

-249 AVQSDINMYAELR
+249 AVQNDINMYAELR
-262 EKVNRDW
+262 EKINSDW
-269 DEALEAFN
+269 DEALEAFK
-277 TVKYMGLGRVPK
+277 TVKYMSLGRVPK

-296 NAVMTAR
+296 NVVTTAR
-303 KKLKDLLKKVPNI
+303 KKLKDLLKKVPGI
-316 MCVSSGEHSEDVRL
+316 MCVSSEEHADDMRL
-330 MRGPVTKLIELVKQF
+330 LRDPVTKLIELVKQF

-374 SDGSGGYIK
+374 SDGIGGYIK

-536 YVARYIDRTV
+536 YVAKYIERTM
-546 REGKTLVTKGG
+546 REGKMLVTKGG
-557 ALRPAS
+557 ALHPAS

-652 EAGETEPLYRSVAAS
+652 EAGETEPLYRSVTAS
-667 ADEGDEKAAAFLKKI
+667 ADEGSKKAAAFLKKI

-710 AGAMPDGERRRL
+710 VGAMPDGERRRL
-722 NIGLLCDYAE
+722 NVGLLCDYAE

-784 FPICIFADMQ
+784 FPICILADMQ

-851 YVALTRAKENLIMV
+851 YVALTRAKENLVMV

-902 VLMALMRH
+902 VLTALMRH
-910 PAADELRKLSGID
+910 PAADELRKLSGVD
-923 VPIFLPEKDRFK
+923 VPIFLSEKDRFK

-950 ANEQKIAAKPVFFD
+950 ANEQKIAAKPVFFN

-1030 DYASARADIE
+1030 DYSAARAGIE

-1106 AEEKIVVQGIAD
+1106 AKEKIVVQGIAD

>member
-1 MGVKWTTDQQHAIEC
+1 MGVDWTTDQRHAIEC
-16 CKGSVLVS
+16 RKGSVLVS
-24 AAAGSGKTTV
+24 AAAGSGKTAV

-43 TDEDNPC
+43 TDKDNPC

-109 DLVRENFHA
+109 DLARENFHA

-139 VCEAM
+139 VCKAM

-154 GSFSELSDMMSSGSS
+154 GRFSELSDMMSSGSS

-189 PDLWLDSLIEEY
+189 PDLWLDSLIGEY
-201 SQPDINKSCWGGIIK
+201 SQPDINKSRWGGIIK

-225 CVSSSNDMMTAME
+225 CVSSSRDMMTAME

-262 EKVNRDW
+262 EKINSDW
-269 DEALEAFN
+269 DEALEAFK
-277 TVKYMGLGRVPK
+277 TVKYMSLGRVPK

-296 NAVMTAR
+296 NVVTTAR
-303 KKLKDLLKKVPNI
+303 KKLKDLLKKVPGI
-316 MCVSSGEHSEDVRL
+316 MCVSSEEHADDMRL
-330 MRGPVTKLIELVKQF
+330 LRDPVTKLIELVKQF

-536 YVARYIDRTV
+536 YVAKYIERTV
-546 REGKTLVTKGG
+546 REGKMLVTKGG
-557 ALRPAS
+557 ALHPAS

-652 EAGETEPLYRSVAAS
+652 EAGETEPLYRSVTAS
-667 ADEGDEKAAAFLKKI
+667 ADEGNKKAAAFLIKI

-693 AGELVR
+693 AGELVH

-710 AGAMPDGERRRL
+710 VGAMPDGERRRL

-784 FPICIFADMQ
+784 FPICILADMQ

-851 YVALTRAKENLIMV
+851 YVALTRAKENLVMV

-902 VLMALMRH
+902 VLAALMRH
-910 PAADELRKLSGID
+910 PAADELRKLSGVD
-923 VPIFLPEKDRFK
+923 VPIFLSEKDRFK

-950 ANEQKIAAKPVFFD
+950 ANEQKIAAKPVFFN
-964 EVQARLDYSDP
+964 EVQARLDYSDL

-1030 DYASARADIE
+1030 DYSAARANIE

>member
-1 MGVKWTTDQQHAIEC
+1 MGVDWTTDQRHAIEC
-16 CKGSVLVS
+16 RKGSVLVS
-24 AAAGSGKTTV
+24 AAAGSGKTAV

-43 TDEDNPC
+43 TDKDNPC

-139 VCEAM
+139 VCKAM

-154 GSFSELSDMMSSGSS
+154 GRFSELSDMMSSGSS

-189 PDLWLDSLIEEY
+189 PDLWLDSLIGEY
-201 SQPDINKSCWGGIIK
+201 SQPDINKSRWGGIIK

-225 CVSSSNDMMTAME
+225 CVSSSRDMMTAME

-262 EKVNRDW
+262 EKINSDW
-269 DEALEAFN
+269 DEALEAFK
-277 TVKYMGLGRVPK
+277 TVKYMSLGRVPK

-296 NAVMTAR
+296 NVVTTAR
-303 KKLKDLLKKVPNI
+303 KKLKDLLKKVPGI
-316 MCVSSGEHSEDVRL
+316 MCVSSEEHADDMRL
-330 MRGPVTKLIELVKQF
+330 LRDPVTKLIELVKQF

-536 YVARYIDRTV
+536 YVAKYIERTV
-546 REGKTLVTKGG
+546 REGKMLVTKGG
-557 ALRPAS
+557 ALHPAS

-652 EAGETEPLYRSVAAS
+652 EAGETEPLYRSVTAS
-667 ADEGDEKAAAFLKKI
+667 ADEGNKKAAAFLIKI

-693 AGELVR
+693 AGELVH

-710 AGAMPDGERRRL
+710 VGAMPDGERRRL

-784 FPICIFADMQ
+784 FPICILADMQ

-851 YVALTRAKENLIMV
+851 YVALTRAKENLVMV

-902 VLMALMRH
+902 VLAALMRH
-910 PAADELRKLSGID
+910 PAADELRKLSGVD
-923 VPIFLPEKDRFK
+923 VPIFLSEKDRFK

-950 ANEQKIAAKPVFFD
+950 ANEQKIAAKPVFFN
-964 EVQARLDYSDP
+964 EVQARLDYSDL

-1030 DYASARADIE
+1030 DYSAARANIE

-1081 NVMREKK
+1081 NVMSEKK

>member
-1 MGVKWTTDQQHAIEC
+1 MSVDWTTDQRHAIEC
-16 CKGSVLVS
+16 RKGSVLVS
-24 AAAGSGKTTV
+24 AAAGSGKTAV

-43 TDEDNPC
+43 TDKDNPC
-50 SAEDLLI
+50 SAENLLI

-144 LERAYEEDSD
+144 LERAYEEDLD
-154 GSFSELSDMMSSGSS
+154 GRFSELSDMMSSGSS

-189 PDLWLDSLIEEY
+189 PDLWLDSLIGEY

-262 EKVNRDW
+262 EKINSDW
-269 DEALEAFN
+269 DEALEAFK
-277 TVKYMGLGRVPK
+277 TVKYMSLGRVPK

-296 NAVMTAR
+296 NVVTTAR
-303 KKLKDLLKKVPNI
+303 KKLKDLLKKVPGI
-316 MCVSSGEHSEDVRL
+316 MCVSSEEHADDMRL
-330 MRGPVTKLIELVKQF
+330 LRDPVTKLIELVKQF

-374 SDGSGGYIK
+374 SDGRGGYIK

-536 YVARYIDRTV
+536 YVAKYIERTV
-546 REGKTLVTKGG
+546 REGKMLVTKGG
-557 ALRPAS
+557 ALHPAS

-652 EAGETEPLYRSVAAS
+652 EAGETEPLYRSVAVS

-710 AGAMPDGERRRL
+710 VGAMPDGERRRL
-722 NIGLLCDYAE
+722 NVGLLCDYAE

-784 FPICIFADMQ
+784 FPICILADMQ

-851 YVALTRAKENLIMV
+851 YVALTRAKENLVMV

-902 VLMALMRH
+902 VLTALMRH
-910 PAADELRKLSGID
+910 PAADELRKLSGVD
-923 VPIFLPEKDRFK
+923 VPIFLSEKDRFK

-950 ANEQKIAAKPVFFD
+950 ANEQKIAAKPVFFN

-1030 DYASARADIE
+1030 DYSAARAGIE
-1040 SELARLVDGGFLSED
+1040 SELARLVDVGFLSED

-1099 PELTGEA
+1099 PELTSEA

>member
-16 CKGSVLVS
+16 RKGSVLVS

-154 GSFSELSDMMSSGSS
+154 GSFSGLSDMISSGSS

-225 CVSSSNDMMTAME
+225 CVSSSNDMMAAME
-238 SDPIVADAYGA
+238 SDSIVADAYGA

-374 SDGSGGYIK
+374 SDGRGGYIK

-557 ALRPAS
+557 ALHPAS

-710 AGAMPDGERRRL
+710 VGAMPDGERRRL
-722 NIGLLCDYAE
+722 NVGLLCDYAE

-851 YVALTRAKENLIMV
+851 YVALTRAKENLVMV

-910 PAADELRKLSGID
+910 PAADELRKLSGVD

-964 EVQARLDYSDP
+964 EVCERLDYSDP

-1030 DYASARADIE
+1030 DYAAARADIE
-1040 SELARLVDGGFLSED
+1040 SELARLVDGGFLSEE
-1055 EGKAVNIGAA
+1055 EGKAVNVSAT
-1065 KRFFMSPLAER
+1065 KRFFMSSLAER

-1124 GELVIVDY
+1124 GKLVIVDY

-1142 LLDRYSAQLEIY
+1142 LLDRYSAQLGIY

-1181 VGTA
+1181 VGTV

>member
-24 AAAGSGKTTV
+24 AAAGSGKTAV

-154 GSFSELSDMMSSGSS
+154 GSFSGLSDMMSSGSS

-201 SQPDINKSCWGGIIK
+201 SQPDINKSCWGVIIK

-225 CVSSSNDMMTAME
+225 CVSSSNDMMAAME
-238 SDPIVADAYGA
+238 SDSIVADAYGA

-374 SDGSGGYIK
+374 SDGRGGYIK

-407 AQDMIFRAIS
+407 AQDMIFKAIS

-489 EAGELEY
+489 EAGELKY

-557 ALRPAS
+557 ALHPVS

-607 FILSLLRVLDNPV
+607 FILSLLCVLDNPV

-710 AGAMPDGERRRL
+710 VGAMPDGERRRL

-784 FPICIFADMQ
+784 FPICILADMQ

-902 VLMALMRH
+902 VLTALMRH
-910 PAADELRKLSGID
+910 PAADELRKLSGVD

-964 EVQARLDYSDP
+964 EVCERLDYSDP

-1030 DYASARADIE
+1030 NYAAARADIE

-1124 GELVIVDY
+1124 GKLVIVDY

-1142 LLDRYSAQLEIY
+1142 LLDRYSAQLGIY

-1181 VGTA
+1181 VGTV

>member
-16 CKGSVLVS
+16 RKGSVLVS

-154 GSFSELSDMMSSGSS
+154 GSFSGLSDMMSSGSS

-238 SDPIVADAYGA
+238 SDSIVADAYGA

-374 SDGSGGYIK
+374 SDGRGGYIK

-407 AQDMIFRAIS
+407 AQDMIFKAIS

-484 QLMST
+484 QLMSA

-536 YVARYIDRTV
+536 YIARYIDRTV

-557 ALRPAS
+557 ALHPAS

-652 EAGETEPLYRSVAAS
+652 EAGETEPLYRSVATS
-667 ADEGDEKAAAFLKKI
+667 ADEGSKKAAAFLKKI

-710 AGAMPDGERRRL
+710 VGAMPDGERRRL
-722 NIGLLCDYAE
+722 NVGLLCDYAE

-739 LGLSGFIR
+739 IGLSGFIR

-784 FPICIFADMQ
+784 FPICILADMQ

-851 YVALTRAKENLIMV
+851 YVALTRAKENLVMV

-876 KVAVECGIGE
+876 KVAVECGIGA

-902 VLMALMRH
+902 VLTALMRH
-910 PAADELRKLSGID
+910 PAADELRKLSGVD

-964 EVQARLDYSDP
+964 EVCERLDYSDP

-1030 DYASARADIE
+1030 DYAAARADIE

-1055 EGKAVNIGAA
+1055 EGKAVNVSAA
-1065 KRFFMSPLAER
+1065 KRFFMSSLAER

-1124 GELVIVDY
+1124 GKLVIVDY

-1142 LLDRYSAQLEIY
+1142 LLDRYSAQLGIY

-1181 VGTA
+1181 VGTV